1 MTNVNQGDA
10 VRIKTTWKD
19 FNGTLVDPASHSLNI
34 YNPSGVLVVGPVTN
48 PTKLETGIYYYEY
61 DTASDAPL
69 GAWKYVWTAKIGGL
83 DETVAG
89 GFNIVAPIHGWVDSA
104 TAADVIAEAGN
115 PEPSELGFADA
126 IAMSAHITTF
136 LLPAAQSAVEQ
147 YLHRT
152 YTDADAPNQVKHV
165 ALKVAALGLQ
175 KIRAKKLGLLI
186 RVGDYAVE
194 LSDPTIFT
202 PELKAE
208 LKDFILGRTSHISI
222 SPYKTDE
229 IKERWDEE

>member
-1 MTNVNQGDA
+1 MT
-10 VRIKTTWKD
+10 
-19 FNGTLVDPASHSLNI
+19 L
-34 YNPSGVLVVGPVTN
+34 Y
-48 PTKLETGIYYYEY
+48 
-61 DTASDAPL
+61 
-69 GAWKYVWTAKIGGL
+69 GL
-83 DETVAG
+83 
-89 GFNIVAPIHGWVDSA
+89 

-115 PEPSELGFADA
+115 PEASELGFADA

-186 RVGDYAVE
+186 RVGDYVVE